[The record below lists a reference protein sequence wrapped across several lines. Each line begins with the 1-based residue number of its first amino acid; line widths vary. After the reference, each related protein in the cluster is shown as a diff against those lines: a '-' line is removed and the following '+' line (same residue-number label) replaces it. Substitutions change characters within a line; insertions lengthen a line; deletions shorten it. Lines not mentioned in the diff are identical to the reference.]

1 MKLFSFPA
9 ASLEKAIHKRVLTLP
24 SPHKEWFTE
33 RWQQKPYKKA
43 FIDLDP
49 EAYPLASTFHLV
61 QPAVKLPE
69 GVMQVVVSIGH
80 LPNLGRIIAR
90 YGGAAR
96 VVSPPEARQVVRDFA
111 IRALGVG
118 SSRQA
123 EIIGGED

>member
-1 MKLFSFPA
+1 MRATEMTETEIGEEAKKS
-9 ASLEKAIHKRVLTLP
+9 ILTAEIYVAK
-24 SPHKEWFTE
+24 SSDTE
-33 RWQQKPYKKA
+33 VT
-43 FIDLDP
+43 IDLDP

-69 GVMQVVVSIGH
+69 GVMRVVVSIGH